1 MNMNTI
7 IQVICMKKL
16 VFLVIF
22 IIVCVILSCIFYRK
36 SIPCSSITVEENEY
50 NQAIINTY
58 LDKINSASN
67 DFYDEYY
74 TKLPSVMYYTVSI
87 KNIVSEKFNSIIT
100 FNSYPYLGPHDT
112 IGIDEIT
119 FIADYMGNV
128 RLQSFNHIVSYHLPD
143 NLKHLEKKVIPGKYE

>member
-1 MNMNTI
+1 
-7 IQVICMKKL
+7 MKKL

-67 DFYDEYY
+67 DFY
-74 TKLPSVMYYTVSI
+74 TI
-87 KNIVSEKFNSIIT
+87 SEIFAT
-100 FNSYPYLGPHDT
+100 LYL
-112 IGIDEIT
+112 
-119 FIADYMGNV
+119 
-128 RLQSFNHIVSYHLPD
+128 SFF
-143 NLKHLEKKVIPGKYE
+143 K

>member
-1 MNMNTI
+1 MRK
-7 IQVICMKKL
+7 V

-22 IIVCVILSCIFYRK
+22 IIVCVILSCIIYRK
-36 SIPCSSITVEENEY
+36 SIPCSSITVEENKY
-50 NQAIINTY
+50 DQAIINTY

-87 KNIVSEKFNSIIT
+87 KNIVSEKSNSIIT

-128 RLQSFNHIVSYHLPD
+128 KLQSFNHIVSYHLPD
-143 NLKHLEKKVIPGKYE
+143 NLKHLEKKAIPGKYE

>member
-1 MNMNTI
+1 
-7 IQVICMKKL
+7 MKKI

-22 IIVCVILSCIFYRK
+22 VIFCVILSCIFYRK
-36 SIPCSSITVEENEY
+36 SVPCSSNTIERNKY
-50 NQAIINTY
+50 DQAIINTY
-58 LDKINSASN
+58 LDKISSASN

-87 KNIVSEKFNSIIT
+87 KDIVAEKSNSIIT

-119 FIADYMGNV
+119 FVADYMGNV
-128 RLQSFNHIVSYHLPD
+128 KLQSFNHIVSYHLPD
-143 NLKHLEKKVIPGKYE
+143 NLRYLEKKIIPGKYE

>member
-1 MNMNTI
+1 MNTI
-7 IQVICMKKL
+7 IQVICMKKI

-22 IIVCVILSCIFYRK
+22 VIFCVILSCIFYRK
-36 SIPCSSITVEENEY
+36 SVPCSSNTIERNKY
-50 NQAIINTY
+50 DQAIINTY
-58 LDKINSASN
+58 LDKISSASN

-87 KNIVSEKFNSIIT
+87 KNIVSEKSNSIIT

-119 FIADYMGNV
+119 FVADYMGNV
-128 RLQSFNHIVSYHLPD
+128 KLQSFNHIVSYHLPD
-143 NLKHLEKKVIPGKYE
+143 NLRYLEKKIIPGKYE

>member
-1 MNMNTI
+1 
-7 IQVICMKKL
+7 MKKI

-22 IIVCVILSCIFYRK
+22 VIFCVILSCIFYRK
-36 SIPCSSITVEENEY
+36 SVPCSSNTIERNKY
-50 NQAIINTY
+50 DQAIINTY
-58 LDKINSASN
+58 LDKISSASN

-87 KNIVSEKFNSIIT
+87 KDIVSEKSNSIIT

-119 FIADYMGNV
+119 FVADYMGNV
-128 RLQSFNHIVSYHLPD
+128 KLQSFNHIVSYHLPD
-143 NLKHLEKKVIPGKYE
+143 NLRYLEKKIIPGKYE

>member
-1 MNMNTI
+1 MNTI
-7 IQVICMKKL
+7 IQVICMKKI

-22 IIVCVILSCIFYRK
+22 VIFCVTLSCIFYRK
-36 SIPCSSITVEENEY
+36 SMPCSSITVEENKY
-50 NQAIINTY
+50 DQAIINTY
-58 LDKINSASN
+58 LDKISSASN

-87 KNIVSEKFNSIIT
+87 KDIVSEKSNSIIT

-119 FIADYMGNV
+119 FVADYMGNV
-128 RLQSFNHIVSYHLPD
+128 KLQSFNHIVSYHLPD
-143 NLKHLEKKVIPGKYE
+143 NLRYLEKKIIPGKYE

>member
-1 MNMNTI
+1 
-7 IQVICMKKL
+7 MKIHLKI

-22 IIVCVILSCIFYRK
+22 VIFCVILSCIFYRK
-36 SIPCSSITVEENEY
+36 SVPCSSNTIERNKY
-50 NQAIINTY
+50 DQAIINTY
-58 LDKINSASN
+58 LDKISSASN

-87 KNIVSEKFNSIIT
+87 KDIVSEKSNSIIT

-119 FIADYMGNV
+119 FVADYMGNV
-128 RLQSFNHIVSYHLPD
+128 KLQSFNHIVSYHLPD
-143 NLKHLEKKVIPGKYE
+143 NLRYLEKKIIPGKYE

>member
-1 MNMNTI
+1 MNTI
-7 IQVICMKKL
+7 IQVICMKKI

-22 IIVCVILSCIFYRK
+22 VIFCVILSCIFYRE
-36 SIPCSSITVEENEY
+36 SVPGSSNTIERNKY
-50 NQAIINTY
+50 DQAIINTY
-58 LDKINSASN
+58 LDKISSASN

-87 KNIVSEKFNSIIT
+87 KDIVSEKSNSIIT

-119 FIADYMGNV
+119 FVADYMGNV
-128 RLQSFNHIVSYHLPD
+128 KLQSFNHIVSYHLPD
-143 NLKHLEKKVIPGKYE
+143 NLRYLEKKIIPGKYE

>member
-1 MNMNTI
+1 MNTI
-7 IQVICMKKL
+7 IQVICMRKV

-22 IIVCVILSCIFYRK
+22 IIVCVILSCIIYRK
-36 SIPCSSITVEENEY
+36 SIPCSSITVEENKY
-50 NQAIINTY
+50 DQAIINTY

-87 KNIVSEKFNSIIT
+87 KNIVSEKSNSIIT

-128 RLQSFNHIVSYHLPD
+128 KLQSFNHIVSYHLPD
-143 NLKHLEKKVIPGKYE
+143 NLKHLEKKAIPGKYE

>member
-7 IQVICMKKL
+7 IQVICMKKI

-22 IIVCVILSCIFYRK
+22 VIFCVILSCIFYRK
-36 SIPCSSITVEENEY
+36 SVPCSSNTIERNKY
-50 NQAIINTY
+50 DQAIINTY
-58 LDKINSASN
+58 LDKISSASN

-87 KNIVSEKFNSIIT
+87 KDIVSEKSNSIIT

-119 FIADYMGNV
+119 FVADYMGNV
-128 RLQSFNHIVSYHLPD
+128 KLQSFNHIVSYHLPD
-143 NLKHLEKKVIPGKYE
+143 NLRYLEKKIIPGKYE

>member
-1 MNMNTI
+1 
-7 IQVICMKKL
+7 MKKI

-22 IIVCVILSCIFYRK
+22 VIFCVILSCIFYRK
-36 SIPCSSITVEENEY
+36 SVPCSSNTIERNKY
-50 NQAIINTY
+50 DQAIINTY
-58 LDKINSASN
+58 LDKISSASN

-87 KNIVSEKFNSIIT
+87 KDIVSEKSNSIIT

-119 FIADYMGNV
+119 FVADYMGNV

>member
-1 MNMNTI
+1 MNTI
-7 IQVICMKKL
+7 IQVICMKKV

-22 IIVCVILSCIFYRK
+22 IIVCVILSCICYRK
-36 SIPCSSITVEENEY
+36 SIPCSSSTVERNKY
-50 NQAIINTY
+50 DQAIINTY

-87 KNIVSEKFNSIIT
+87 KDIVSEKFNSIIT

-112 IGIDEIT
+112 IGINKIT
-119 FIADYMGNV
+119 FVADYMGNIK
-128 RLQSFNHIVSYHLPD
+128 LQSFNHIVSYHLPD
-143 NLKHLEKKVIPGKYE
+143 NLRHLEKKIIPGKYE

>member
-1 MNMNTI
+1 MNTI
-7 IQVICMKKL
+7 IQVICMKKI

-22 IIVCVILSCIFYRK
+22 VIFCVILSCIFYRK
-36 SIPCSSITVEENEY
+36 SVPCSSNTIERNKY
-50 NQAIINTY
+50 DQAIINTY
-58 LDKINSASN
+58 LDKISSASN

-87 KNIVSEKFNSIIT
+87 KDIVSEKSNSIIT

-119 FIADYMGNV
+119 FVADYMGNV
-128 RLQSFNHIVSYHLPD
+128 KLQSFNHIVSYHLPD
-143 NLKHLEKKVIPGKYE
+143 NLRYLEKKIIPGKYE

>member
-1 MNMNTI
+1 MNTI
-7 IQVICMKKL
+7 IQVICMKKI

-22 IIVCVILSCIFYRK
+22 VIFCVILSCIFYRK
-36 SIPCSSITVEENEY
+36 SVPCSSNTIERNKY
-50 NQAIINTY
+50 DQAIINTY
-58 LDKINSASN
+58 LDKISSASN

-87 KNIVSEKFNSIIT
+87 KDIVSEKSNSIIT

-119 FIADYMGNV
+119 FVADYMGNV
-128 RLQSFNHIVSYHLPD
+128 KLQSFNHIVSYHLPD
-143 NLKHLEKKVIPGKYE
+143 NLRHLEKKRIPGKYE

>member
-1 MNMNTI
+1 MNTI
-7 IQVICMKKL
+7 IQVICMKKI

-22 IIVCVILSCIFYRK
+22 VILCVILSCIFYRK
-36 SIPCSSITVEENEY
+36 SVPCSSNTIERNKY
-50 NQAIINTY
+50 DQAIINTY
-58 LDKINSASN
+58 LDKISSASN

-87 KNIVSEKFNSIIT
+87 KDIVSEKSNSIIT

-119 FIADYMGNV
+119 FVADYMGNV
-128 RLQSFNHIVSYHLPD
+128 KLQSFNHIVSYHLPD
-143 NLKHLEKKVIPGKYE
+143 NLRHLEKKRIPGKYE